1 MKDWKTLLR
10 QTYSDLKKA
19 KQKHPIIDKS
29 ILPPEKMK
37 YLEAAPCL
45 QNFIRESMDF
55 RHAAYVFLELDYANI
70 MDMVRN
76 LEDQCEHRLNQVLAE
91 KIRENLA
98 NYPKCTR
105 SKTKSVR
112 LQEHFQQNNYNMINI
127 AVHTLRNTLNKKITA
142 LQQVRHL
149 NLLEFQ
155 SKDLLQKY
163 NVAIQQF
170 KVLDNSGKD
179 VEVLK
184 QFECPEY
191 VVKAQILAG
200 GRGKGTFDNG
210 FKGGVHITTK
220 KDEVLDLTKKMIGN
234 RLITKQ
240 TPKSG
245 IMVKKVMVARS
256 VNIVRE
262 TYLCILLDRE
272 HNGPVLIASPAG
284 GVDIEAVAEET
295 PEKILTIPL
304 DIDQPIPQ
312 ETLEKVAKFLEFKG
326 KCIETCAQE
335 IQKLFTLFKAV
346 DAVQIEIN
354 PLAETDNGEVI
365 SVDAKLNFDD
375 NAQYRQKEIFA
386 MDISEEESDP
396 REIEAAKHNLNYV
409 AMDGNIGC
417 LVNGAGLA
425 MATMDIIKLNGGD
438 PANFLDVGGGV
449 KEDQVLKAFEILT
462 SDPKVKGI
470 LVNVFG
476 GIVNCA
482 TIANGV
488 VAASKKLNLNVPLVV
503 RLEGTNVDE
512 ARQILKKSGL
522 AIQTATDLDDAA
534 QKAVAALK

>member
-1 MKDWKTLLR
+1 
-10 QTYSDLKKA
+10 
-19 KQKHPIIDKS
+19 
-29 ILPPEKMK
+29 
-37 YLEAAPCL
+37 
-45 QNFIRESMDF
+45 
-55 RHAAYVFLELDYANI
+55 
-70 MDMVRN
+70 
-76 LEDQCEHRLNQVLAE
+76 
-91 KIRENLA
+91 
-98 NYPKCTR
+98 
-105 SKTKSVR
+105 
-112 LQEHFQQNNYNMINI
+112 MINI
-127 AVHTLRNTLNKKITA
+127 AANTLRQTLHKKLS

-170 KVLDNSGKD
+170 KVLDNSSKD
-179 VEVLK
+179 AEVLK

-200 GRGKGTFDNG
+200 GRGKGVFDSG

-220 KDEVLDLTKKMIGN
+220 KDEVLELSKKMIGN

-262 TYLCILLDRE
+262 TYLCILLDRA

-295 PEKILTIPL
+295 PEKIKTVPL
-304 DIDQPIPQ
+304 NLDKPIPH
-312 ETLEKVAKFLEFKG
+312 ETLVEVAKFLEFKG
-326 KCIETCAQE
+326 DTIETCAQE
-335 IQKLFTLFKAV
+335 IQKLYDLFKAV

-354 PLAETDNGEVI
+354 PLAETDKGEVI

-375 NAQYRQKEIFA
+375 NAQFRQKEIFA
-386 MDISEEESDP
+386 MDISEEEADP
-396 REIEAAKHNLNYV
+396 REVEAEKYNLNYV

-488 VAASKKLNLNVPLVV
+488 VAASKKLKLNVPLVV

-512 ARQILKKSGL
+512 ARKILKNSGL
-522 AIQTATDLDDAA
+522 AIQSASDLDDAA

>member
-1 MKDWKTLLR
+1 ML
-10 QTYSDLKKA
+10 
-19 KQKHPIIDKS
+19 
-29 ILPPEKMK
+29 
-37 YLEAAPCL
+37 
-45 QNFIRESMDF
+45 
-55 RHAAYVFLELDYANI
+55 
-70 MDMVRN
+70 
-76 LEDQCEHRLNQVLAE
+76 
-91 KIRENLA
+91 
-98 NYPKCTR
+98 
-105 SKTKSVR
+105 
-112 LQEHFQQNNYNMINI
+112 NI
-127 AVHTLRNTLNKKITA
+127 AATAVRHTLNKKLA
-142 LQQVRHL
+142 LQVRHL

-170 KVLDNSGKD
+170 KVLDNSNQD
-179 VEVLK
+179 AEILK

-200 GRGKGTFDNG
+200 GRGKGVFDNG

-220 KDEVLDLTKKMIGN
+220 KDEALTLSHKMIGH

-240 TPKSG
+240 TPKTG
-245 IMVKKVMVARS
+245 IMVRKVMVARS
-256 VNIVRE
+256 VNIIRE

-295 PEKILTIPL
+295 PEKIKTVPL
-304 DIDQPIPQ
+304 DISKAIPQ
-312 ETLEKVAKFLEFKG
+312 ETLIEVAKFLEFKG
-326 KCIETCAQE
+326 KTIETCAQE
-335 IQKLFTLFKAV
+335 IQKLYDLFKAV

-354 PLAETDNGEVI
+354 PLAETDKGEVI

-375 NAQYRQKEIFA
+375 NAQYRQKDIFS
-386 MDISEEESDP
+386 MDVTEEDADP
-396 REIEAAKHNLNYV
+396 REVEAEKYSLNYV

-425 MATMDIIKLNGGD
+425 MATMDIIKLNGGE

-449 KEDQVLKAFEILT
+449 TEKQVLKAFQILT
-462 SDPKVKGI
+462 SDPKVKCI
-470 LVNVFG
+470 LVNIFG

-488 VAASKKLNLNVPLVV
+488 VAASKTLNLNVPLVV
-503 RLEGTNVDE
+503 RLEGTNVNE
-512 ARQILKKSGL
+512 ARKILQNSGL
-522 AIQTATDLDDAA
+522 PIQTATDLDDAA

>member
-1 MKDWKTLLR
+1 MMNIAANTLR
-10 QTYSDLKKA
+10 QT
-19 KQKHPIIDKS
+19 I
-29 ILPPEKMK
+29 
-37 YLEAAPCL
+37 
-45 QNFIRESMDF
+45 
-55 RHAAYVFLELDYANI
+55 
-70 MDMVRN
+70 
-76 LEDQCEHRLNQVLAE
+76 
-91 KIRENLA
+91 
-98 NYPKCTR
+98 
-105 SKTKSVR
+105 
-112 LQEHFQQNNYNMINI
+112 
-127 AVHTLRNTLNKKITA
+127 NKKFTV
-142 LQQVRHL
+142 QQVRHL

-163 NVAIQQF
+163 NVAIQKF
-170 KVLDNSGKD
+170 KVLDNSSKD

-200 GRGKGTFDNG
+200 GRGKGVFDNG

-220 KDEVLDLTKKMIGN
+220 KDDVLSLSKKMIGN

-295 PEKILTIPL
+295 PEKIKTIPL
-304 DIDQPIPQ
+304 NIDKPIPH
-312 ETLEKVAKFLEFKG
+312 ETLVEVAKFLEFKG
-326 KCIETCAQE
+326 DTIETCAQE
-335 IQKLFTLFKAV
+335 IQKLFDLFKAV

-354 PLAETDNGEVI
+354 PLAETDKGEVI

-386 MDISEEESDP
+386 MDISEEEADP
-396 REIEAAKHNLNYV
+396 REVEAEKHNLNYV

-425 MATMDIIKLNGGD
+425 MATMDIIKLNGGE

-488 VAASKKLNLNVPLVV
+488 VAASKKLSLNVPLVV
-503 RLEGTNVDE
+503 RLEGTNVEE
-512 ARQILKKSGL
+512 ARKILQNSGL
-522 AIQTATDLDDAA
+522 PIQTAADLDDAA
-534 QKAVAALK
+534 QKAVAALN